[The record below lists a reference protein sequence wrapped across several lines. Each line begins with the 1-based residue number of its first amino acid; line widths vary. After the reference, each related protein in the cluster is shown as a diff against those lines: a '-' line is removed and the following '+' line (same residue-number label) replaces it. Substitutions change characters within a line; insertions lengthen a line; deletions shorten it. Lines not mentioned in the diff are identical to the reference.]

1 MIETLG
7 KDRGIDKRVV
17 VRAIE
22 QAFLV
27 TARKKYGIQGEYET
41 RYNDSEDEI
50 EIYQYKNVVESVKD
64 PIIEIT
70 INEARNLDSEVEVG
84 DQLGI
89 RI

>member
-1 MIETLG
+1 MNFSELGRMIETLG

-41 RYNDSEDEI
+41 RYNDAEDEI
-50 EIYQYKNVVESVKD
+50 EIFQ
-64 PIIEIT
+64 
-70 INEARNLDSEVEVG
+70 
-84 DQLGI
+84 
-89 RI
+89 